1 MDINKVGKFIASL
14 RKAKGLTQQEL
25 GDKLFV
31 TNKAVSKWE
40 RGLSFPDIT
49 ILQKLANILEV
60 DVVEILCGERG
71 DNAKVNVQEE
81 IDKAVKKIKENQ
93 VKKKQ
98 ELIKKI
104 KKATIIVI
112 VGIAIIITCFLIR
125 YKFYHPAVIK
135 EGNNHYEIGFM
146 GLSKLEKNG
155 FEELISLISKTEE
168 VKNLNSNVDY
178 LNVSLSKNGNIEK
191 MRFTLDFFDDNYNY
205 VGTGYYIY
213 DNKVLEFGYESKD
226 NCKDRTTC
234 EINMVITR
242 EYSKSL
248 SVKYLS
254 NQVKRIPL
262 KKQIKLSNLKHY
274 VVQISAND
282 KFEEATSVFDM
293 RDNKEI
299 QALSYDD
306 YQNGLG
312 GSVKPGVYSLITLSN
327 EDSMLSKEIYR
338 YVFDNVD
345 GDIRRVFNSAETDYY
360 INAKKELLFT
370 RDYSNNWIKT
380 DIAPDDVTETLNFYH
395 DISLPYRSWFISTNK
410 LIPIAYFYGRKPR
423 LKISIDNGE
432 SWFEKTFNIEDEVK
446 YKEISNRI
454 VGFKDQNFGY
464 VALGTEWTMGSGEF
478 KMAYITKDSGKTWED
493 INLPE
498 AGTSKTLKDFIM
510 YDENTGVLLLYN
522 NESPDFPNMYI
533 TKDKGRNWKLVSY
546 KEEVPDDVSY
556 ISNIDAID
564 KKDNYYIITLSLGDS
579 ATTKIR
585 LKAADLIN
593 WKYDS
598 RFTSSIHLVG

>member
-1 MDINKVGKFIASL
+1 
-14 RKAKGLTQQEL
+14 
-25 GDKLFV
+25 
-31 TNKAVSKWE
+31 
-40 RGLSFPDIT
+40 
-49 ILQKLANILEV
+49 
-60 DVVEILCGERG
+60 
-71 DNAKVNVQEE
+71 
-81 IDKAVKKIKENQ
+81 
-93 VKKKQ
+93 
-98 ELIKKI
+98 
-104 KKATIIVI
+104 
-112 VGIAIIITCFLIR
+112 
-125 YKFYHPAVIK
+125 
-135 EGNNHYEIGFM
+135 M

-168 VKNLNSNVDY
+168 VKNLNSNVAY
-178 LNVSLSKNGNIEK
+178 LNVSLNKNGNIEK

-234 EINMVITR
+234 EINMVIKR

-262 KKQIKLSNLKHY
+262 KKQIKLSNLKY
-274 VVQISAND
+274 YIVQISANE

-312 GSVKPGVYSLITLSN
+312 GRVESGVYSLITLSSD
-327 EDSMLSKEIYR
+327 DSMLSKEIYR

-380 DIAPDDVTETLNFYH
+380 DIAANDVTETLNFYH

-410 LIPIAYFYGRKPR
+410 LIPITYFYGRKPR
-423 LKISIDNGE
+423 LKISIDNGKN
-432 SWFEKTFNIEDEVK
+432 WLEKTFNIEDEVK

-478 KMAYITKDSGKTWED
+478 KKAYITKDSGKTWED

-510 YDENTGVLLLYN
+510 YDESTGVLLLYN
-522 NESPDFPNMYI
+522 NESPDFPNMYV
-533 TKDKGRNWKLVSY
+533 TKDKGRNWEIVSY
-546 KEEVPDDVSY
+546 KGEVPSDVSY
-556 ISNIDAID
+556 ISNIDALD

-585 LKAADLIN
+585 LKTTDLIN
-593 WKYDS
+593 WEYDS